1 MDELHVLEMDLR
13 LRFMQAPIIRFTIL
27 GTTSIKFV
35 VCDKLDAKSEGGSQI
50 FTVCHSFI
58 VFTVW

>member
-35 VCDKLDAKSEGGSQI
+35 VCDKLDAKSEGGLKSLLCVI
-50 FTVCHSFI
+50 AS
-58 VFTVW
+58 